1 MNISRFSE
9 RHGLSPDFVPITIR
23 EDAPPDLRGMTV
35 EFAYQAEL
43 RPSELRTIVCRVL
56 MIPPNP
62 SNWSEF
68 PNIDGEIRSDLQ
80 SCPWYEVY
88 DVIEA
93 IHDGMKATDRYKR
106 PIGQESPSEEFSRLL
121 NQFFV
126 RKGIGWQLVGG
137 RIEVRGPE
145 VFESAVRPTA
155 ARLEVSLPTAAQEL
169 HEALRDLARRPN
181 ADLTGAVH
189 HSMAALEC
197 TARAAVADPKA
208 TLGAILAKHP
218 GLIPPPLDAAVEKA
232 WGFASEMGRH
242 IREGRPLAYEEA
254 ELIVMFAAAA
264 ASYLELKIKKQ
275 CPT

>member
-1 MNISRFSE
+1 MSTPRFSE
-9 RHGLSPDFVPITIR
+9 RHGLSPDLVPITTR
-23 EDAPPDLRGMTV
+23 EDAPPDLRGMIV

-43 RPSELRTIVCRVL
+43 RPSDLRTMVCRAL
-56 MIPPNP
+56 MVPPNP

-68 PNIDGEIRSDLQ
+68 PNIDSEVRSDLQ
-80 SCPWYEVY
+80 SCNWYEVY

-93 IHDGMKATDRYKR
+93 IYDGLKASDRYKR

-121 NQFFV
+121 NQLFI
-126 RKGIGWQLVGG
+126 RKGIGWQLVDG

-155 ARLEVSLPTAAQEL
+155 ARLESSLPTAAREL
-169 HEALRDLARRPN
+169 HEALHDLARRPQ

-197 TARAAVADPKA
+197 TARVAVGDSKA

-242 IREGRPLAYEEA
+242 IREGRSVSYEEA

-264 ASYLELKIKKQ
+264 SSYLERKIAKQ
-275 CPT
+275 CQT

>member
-1 MNISRFSE
+1 MNAPRFSE
-9 RHGLSPDFVPITIR
+9 RNRLSPDLVPITIR
-23 EDAPPDLRGMTV
+23 EDAPPDLRGMVV

-43 RPSELRTIVCRVL
+43 GPSELRTIVCRAL

-68 PNIDGEIRSDLQ
+68 PNIDGEVRSDLQ
-80 SCPWYEVY
+80 SCAWYEVY

-93 IHDGMKATDRYKR
+93 IHDGLKASDRYKR
-106 PIGQESPSEEFSRLL
+106 PIGQEPPSEEFSRLI

-126 RKGIGWQLVGG
+126 RRGVGWQLAAG

-155 ARLEVSLPTAAQEL
+155 ARLETSLPTAAHEL
-169 HEALRDLARRPN
+169 HEALHDLARRPQ

-197 TARAAVADPKA
+197 TARVAAGDSKA

-218 GLIPPPLDAAVEKA
+218 GLIPPPLDAAVEKV

-242 IREGRPLAYEEA
+242 IREGRSVSYEEA
-254 ELIVMFAAAA
+254 ELIVMLAAAA
-264 ASYLELKIKKQ
+264 ASYLELKIAK
-275 CPT
+275 